1 MKQTGLHIIIILW
14 LQMVAGFTL
23 ISCSTEN
30 DEYQKGIHLR
40 RKNHLN
46 RQEPYLKIFLLTNCL
61 QKRFMH

>member
-30 DEYQKGIHLR
+30 DEYK
-40 RKNHLN
+40 KDSPPKKHLN

>member
-30 DEYQKGIHLR
+30 DEYK
-40 RKNHLN
+40 KDSPPTEKTS
-46 RQEPYLKIFLLTNCL
+46 EPTGALLENFSIDQL
-61 QKRFMH
+61 PAKRFMH

>member
-30 DEYQKGIHLR
+30 DEYKRIHLR

-46 RQEPYLKIFLLTNCL
+46 RQGPYLKIFLLTNCL